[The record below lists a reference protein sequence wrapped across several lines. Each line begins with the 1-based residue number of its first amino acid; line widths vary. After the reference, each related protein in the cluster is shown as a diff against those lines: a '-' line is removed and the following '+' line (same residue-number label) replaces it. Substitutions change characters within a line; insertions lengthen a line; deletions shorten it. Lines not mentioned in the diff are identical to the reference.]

1 MFTRCTNCN
10 TWFRLGQNDIRTA
23 HGEVRCGACGARFN
37 ALASLCEELPA
48 AALEGIAAEPVRPA
62 EPPAPPPA
70 EPVIDEQVGA
80 WSEPAPADAPPE
92 VVFEP
97 EPAPEDPETLAE
109 EVQAHETE
117 IPPAPATPEK
127 RRRRVPRWVWW
138 TAGSVI
144 LLAVLISQGIIYGHA
159 ALRANPLTRGVIESL
174 YSAFGHPLP
183 PRHDINALTITA
195 AQVSTTPAAPGA
207 LILTAALTNKADFA
221 QAWPQLRVVL
231 TDRFGSVVGRG
242 LFGPRDYLPAHDA
255 DKLAAGAT
263 QPVRLKLADPG
274 SNAVGFVVVPCL
286 EKDTGPVCAGD

>member
-10 TWFRLGQNDIRTA
+10 TWFRLGQSDIRTA

-48 AALEGIAAEPVRPA
+48 AAFEGVAAEQIRPA
-62 EPPAPPPA
+62 EQPAPSP
-70 EPVIDEQVGA
+70 EPVNEQAEA
-80 WSEPAPADAPPE
+80 WTEPAPAEAPPE
-92 VVFEP
+92 VIFEP
-97 EPAPEDPETLAE
+97 EPALEDPETIADEARAE
-109 EVQAHETE
+109 QE
-117 IPPAPATPEK
+117 IPPEPAKPDK

-138 TAGSVI
+138 TVGSV
-144 LLAVLISQGIIYGHA
+144 LLVAALISQGIIYGHA
-159 ALRANPLTRGVIESL
+159 ALRANPLTRGAIESL

-207 LILTAALTNKADFA
+207 LILTAALTNRADFP
-221 QAWPQLRVVL
+221 QPWPQLRVVL

-242 LFGPRDYLPAHDA
+242 MFGPRDYLPAPKT

-274 SNAVGFVVVPCL
+274 SNAVGFVVVPCR
-286 EKDTGPVCAGD
+286 EKNASPVCAGD

>member
-23 HGEVRCGACGARFN
+23 HGDVRCGACGARFN

-48 AALEGIAAEPVRPA
+48 AAFESVAIDAIRTAEQ
-62 EPPAPPPA
+62 PAPPPIEPAMNAHA
-70 EPVIDEQVGA
+70 EA
-80 WSEPAPADAPPE
+80 WTEPAPADAPPE

-97 EPAPEDPETLAE
+97 EPAPDEPETIAE
-109 EVQAHETE
+109 EVHAHEPE
-117 IPPAPATPEK
+117 IPPEPARPEK
-127 RRRRVPRWVWW
+127 RRRRAPKWVWW
-138 TAGSVI
+138 TAGSFI
-144 LLAVLISQGIIYGHA
+144 LVAALISQGIIYGHA
-159 ALRANPLTRGVIESL
+159 ALRANPLTRGAIESL

-207 LILTAALTNKADFA
+207 LILTAALTNKADFP

-242 LFGPRDYLPAHDA
+242 LFGPHDYLPAHDA